1 MPGAPG
7 LTLFNYPTE
16 EIIALAVR
24 ADELG
29 FGSVWVGDHVFT
41 PADLGSIHPY
51 PGVGTGKVIDDV
63 NEFSSALILAGAI
76 AAATRRIQVSVGVL
90 VLPMRHPLLVA
101 NDLVTI
107 GELAPGRFVFGAG
120 AGWLVEEFV
129 ALGVPFKQRIGRFV
143 EALEVIRATAA
154 GGVVEHHGKH
164 FDFAPLTLTNRPA
177 GFPVMIGGS
186 SEPALERAAVL
197 GDGWIGPGGLDL
209 EATLRVRERIES
221 LRHGRA
227 VASEHF
233 RYVVRV
239 NPHTPEAVAAFRAE
253 GFEDLVLHH
262 DSLFPDLRGEGLD
275 VKLAALEAAALEFGV
290 SPPVAAGA
298 R

>member
-1 MPGAPG
+1 MPAAPG

-16 EIIALAVR
+16 EIVALAIR

-29 FGSVWVGDHVFT
+29 FGAVWVGDHVFT
-41 PADLGSIHPY
+41 PAELGSIHPY

-63 NEFSSALILAGAI
+63 NEFSSVLILAGAI
-76 AAATRRIQVSVGVL
+76 AAASRWIQVSVGVL

-107 GELAPGRFVFGAG
+107 AELAPGRFVFGAG

-129 ALGVPFKQRIGRFV
+129 ALGVPFKQRIGRLE
-143 EALEVIRATAA
+143 EALEVIRATTA

-164 FDFAPLTLTNRPA
+164 FDFAPLTLTNRA
-177 GFPVMIGGS
+177 AEFPVMIGGS

-209 EATLRVRERIES
+209 DATLRVRERIEAI
-221 LRHGRA
+221 RAGRD
-227 VASEHF
+227 VAAERF

-239 NPHTPEAVAAFRAE
+239 NPHTPDAVDAFRAA
-253 GFEDLVLHH
+253 GFDDLVFHH
-262 DSLFPDLRGEGLD
+262 DSLFPGLRGGGLD
-275 VKLAALEAAALEFGV
+275 AKVAALEAAAAEFGV
-290 SPPVAAGA
+290 SPPA
-298 R
+298 